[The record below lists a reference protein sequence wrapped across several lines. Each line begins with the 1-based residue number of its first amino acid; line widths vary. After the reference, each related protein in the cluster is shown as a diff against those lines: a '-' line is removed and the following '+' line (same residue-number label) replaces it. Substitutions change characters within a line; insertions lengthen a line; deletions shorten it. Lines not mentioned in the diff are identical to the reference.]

1 MTVSNRRGGGDRR
14 IRNIPVEVDRR
25 TGVDR
30 RLESLGD
37 QLQTVIGMIA
47 QVADSATISD
57 EERRLLDTAV
67 MRLRFA
73 AERLKA

>member
-14 IRNIPVEVDRR
+14 VRNIPVEVDAR

-30 RLESLGD
+30 RLAPLGD
-37 QLQTVIGMIA
+37 QLQTVLSMLA
-47 QVADSATISD
+47 RVADSAAISD
-57 EERRLLDTAV
+57 AEARLPDLAV

-73 AERLKA
+73 AERIKR